1 MMTRILSLALVASC
15 AVTLASTLPAAAEG
29 VGGAEPQSLGKF
41 DAWEA
46 YTYKA
51 KDSRFCYIYSEPK
64 KSEAAKKVKRD
75 PIYFMVTHAPGKKV
89 RGQISTIIG
98 YPFKEQSMVKLAV
111 DSQVFELYTNG
122 DMAWADQSE
131 TEAAIIK
138 AMKTGGALTVSGTSS
153 RGTKTTDTYSL
164 AGVSAAMDKIDSTCK

>member
-1 MMTRILSLALVASC
+1 MMTKTFSRGFIAGCALV
-15 AVTLASTLPAAAEG
+15 LAGCLPAAAEG
-29 VGGAEPQSLGKF
+29 AAGAEPQSLGKY

-64 KSEAAKKVKRD
+64 KSEAGKKVKRD

-98 YPFKEQSMVKLAV
+98 YPFKEQSTVKLAV
-111 DSQVFELYTNG
+111 DKQVFELYTNG
-122 DMAWADQSE
+122 DMAWADQAE
-131 TEAAIIK
+131 TESAIVK
-138 AMKTGGALTVSGTSS
+138 AMKTGGALTVTGTSS
-153 RGTKTTDTYSL
+153 RGTRTTDTYSL
-164 AGVSAAMDKIDSTCK
+164 SGVSAAMDKIDSTCK